1 MILFTGIVGL
11 LMLGGLM
18 MGPIDPD
25 VDLTA
30 LEDAD
35 TAAEDAAEEELSAS
49 QNIATPAS
57 DVLSGTDIDDVIDAM
72 DGDDQML
79 GGDGNDTLIGEGGQD
94 DLHGGFGDDHIDGGD
109 NADELW
115 GHMGNDTLTGGG
127 GEDVLFGNDGNDGLH
142 GNDGNDSLAGGAG
155 EDVLF
160 GGNGDDY
167 IEGGSDTD
175 RDFLNGGRGDDLLV
189 AQQGDVLT
197 GGEGLDTFAIDT
209 SAGVFAQSAQIID
222 FNANDDH
229 FEIML
234 DENSFDQGMKNIHI
248 ETNNDGLSVV
258 FLNNEEIALVN
269 TETPLLLSDIVLS
282 KANT

>member
-72 DGDDQML
+72 DGDDQVN
-79 GGDGNDTLIGEGGQD
+79 GYAGD
-94 DLHGGFGDDHIDGGD
+94 DLHGSFGDDHINGGD
-109 NADELW
+109 DADELK
-115 GHMGNDTLTGGG
+115 GHMGNDTLFGNAGNDNLTGGG

-142 GNDGNDSLAGGAG
+142 GNDENDSLAGGAG

-167 IEGGSDTD
+167 IEGGSDTV

-222 FNANDDH
+222 FNANDDQI
-229 FEIML
+229 EIML

-248 ETNNDGLSVV
+248 ETNNEGLFVV

-269 TETPLLLSDIVLS
+269 TETPLLLGDIVLT